1 MDMLSTTSLNLFDPQ
16 WPIRARSPI
25 RPPQYVGESGRIVH
39 SIVTEG
45 CDVDGKVENSV
56 LSHSVK
62 VGAGAKVS
70 YSVIMP
76 GAVIE
81 PGAVVEYAI
90 IGENAHIGAGAHVG
104 AEPDGSESWGVATV
118 GPEVR
123 VGAGVAVPP
132 SAMIYDSS
140 EVQS

>member
-1 MDMLSTTSLNLFDPQ
+1 M
-16 WPIRARSPI
+16 
-25 RPPQYVGESGRIVH
+25 
-39 SIVTEG
+39 
-45 CDVDGKVENSV
+45 DGKVENSV

-62 VGAGAKVS
+62 VGAGAKVL

-90 IGENAHIGAGAHVG
+90 VGENAHIGAGAHVG
-104 AEPDGSESWGVATV
+104 AEPDGSEGWGVATI

-132 SAMIYDSS
+132 SAMIYESS